1 MLAGLEPGI
10 ASSSPMRVPAHEP
23 YVGVVGPA
31 TASPAVLELAK
42 EVGRLLATER
52 ATIVCGGRGGV
63 MEAVCAGAAEH
74 QGFTIGILPD
84 ADRAQANRYLT
95 VALSTGLGELRNGL
109 IVNCSDTVIAVG
121 GSWGALSEV
130 SLAIRLQ
137 KHVVGLET
145 WQITGSDCSYDW
157 FHTATSAREAVEI
170 ALDHARASVVP

>member
-1 MLAGLEPGI
+1 
-10 ASSSPMRVPAHEP
+10 
-23 YVGVVGPA
+23 
-31 TASPAVLELAK
+31 
-42 EVGRLLATER
+42 
-52 ATIVCGGRGGV
+52 